1 MSHTVRYKD
10 GSAQVSVA
18 DGQFVLDA
26 ILEAGI
32 DHPYSCRQGFCTTC
46 RVRVVSG
53 CIEEDPREECLLSQ
67 QQLDEGLRLI
77 CVGLAKADS
86 VIEIA

>member
-1 MSHTVRYKD
+1 MSYTVQYRE
-10 GSAQVSVA
+10 GSASVTVG
-18 DGQFVLDA
+18 DEQFVLDA

-46 RVRVVSG
+46 RVRVISG
-53 CIEEDPREECLLSQ
+53 CIEEDPNEECLLSQ

-77 CVGLAKADS
+77 CIGLAKADS